1 MKVLVIEDE
10 KLVAESIRAILEH
23 KGFDVETV
31 YDGEAGT
38 EYAELGIY
46 DLLILD
52 VMMPKLNGFQVAR
65 QVRADRCV
73 TPILML
79 TARSDIEDRIQG
91 LNAGA
96 DYYLTKPFDQE
107 ELLARVRAM
116 TRRKGT
122 VILNEIQFEDLTL
135 DLNTVTLRRGE
146 RNVQL
151 SPKEFQIAKL
161 MLSEPQMTFPKEL
174 LITRAWG
181 MDSEATDNNV
191 EAYISFLRK
200 KLRYLGSKVTI
211 KNLQKIGYR
220 LEVQP

>member
-65 QVRADRCV
+65 QVRADRCT

-96 DYYLTKPFDQE
+96 DYYLTKPASTLCF
-107 ELLARVRAM
+107 AVR
-116 TRRKGT
+116 
-122 VILNEIQFEDLTL
+122 EIRWTSCGWA
-135 DLNTVTLRRGE
+135 T
-146 RNVQL
+146 
-151 SPKEFQIAKL
+151 P
-161 MLSEPQMTFPKEL
+161 PWTFPPARWYAGK
-174 LITRAWG
+174 TASVSPPGNSTSCAFSCKARAG
-181 MDSEATDNNV
+181 CCP
-191 EAYISFLRK
+191 R
-200 KLRYLGSKVTI
+200 R
-211 KNLQKIGYR
+211 
-220 LEVQP
+220 